1 MNKSQYE
8 ERLDNT
14 INHYLSEYNLQKII
28 NILRENNIAAYKNN
42 SEDNE
47 NFAEDGTVII
57 ESKKTK
63 YERIAKC
70 LDLKKETYYEIEKY
84 MINKS
89 YRYSIYFKCENFNID
104 NISTNNEFININEFK
119 KYSDGL
125 NIDYL
130 KTRYMENEEQI
141 FFAFY
146 KIISYYVQ
154 DIDRSMPV
162 LYPSLWIYHKKLGIL
177 EHRFDYLGFRH
188 DDNFYKITFEAQLYS
203 LKLNFRIICDE
214 FRTTDI
220 IKYIASSKKNEVHE
234 LSQYVGLK
242 GNSSAKLKVG
252 ENMIMPF
259 IGDIELLLEEHEELF
274 NSNKE
279 TKKIKEIFNIYI
291 KTTKKNANYKSILL
305 SWDSQEEKAFLNINV
320 MFSYKNNNYDVFNF
334 LHPQKNDMEMM
345 NYAIQ
350 YICQVKD
357 SMPRT

>member
-8 ERLDNT
+8 ERLNNT
-14 INHYLSEYNLQKII
+14 IKYYLSEYNLQKII
-28 NILRENNIAAYKNN
+28 NILRKNNIATYKSNN
-42 SEDNE
+42 DDDKS
-47 NFAEDGTVII
+47 FTEDGTVII

-70 LDLKKETYYEIEKY
+70 LKLKKETYYEIEKY
-84 MINKS
+84 MLNKS

-104 NISTNNEFININEFK
+104 NIGTNNKFINISEFK
-119 KYSDGL
+119 NYSDML

-130 KTRYMENEEQI
+130 ETRYMENEEQI
-141 FFAFY
+141 IFSFY
-146 KIISYYVQ
+146 KDISYYVQ
-154 DIDRSMPV
+154 DLDRSIPV
-162 LYPSLWIYHKKLGIL
+162 LYPSLWIFHKKLGIL
-177 EHRFDYLGFRH
+177 EHRFDYLGFRGN
-188 DDNFYKITFEAQLYS
+188 DDFYKITFEAQLDS
-203 LKLNFRIICDE
+203 LKFNFGITYDE

-234 LSQYVGLK
+234 LSQYVGLR

-259 IGDIELLLEEHEELF
+259 IGDIELLLEENEELF

-279 TKKIKEIFNIYI
+279 TKRIKEIFNRYI
-291 KTTKKNANYKSILL
+291 NTTKDNANYKSILL
-305 SWDSQEEKAFLNINV
+305 SWNSEEQKAFLNINV

-350 YICQVKD
+350 YICQVKG
-357 SMPRT
+357 SMQRA